1 MKLVVFLLRSSLG
14 TVCLAVLAGIV
25 AGVSNTGLLIVINSA
40 LSKSDTPQ
48 TTLIWAF
55 ALLCLAMLVSR
66 AASWIFLVQLAHR
79 VTFKLRLELSARI
92 LAAPLQHLEKLG
104 APRLLATLTDD
115 VAMIAS
121 ALIATPML
129 AVHIVVVITCL
140 AYLGWLSLT
149 ALLGVFG
156 FLIVAVLC
164 YQIPLRRALT
174 YLGAGR
180 EELDALLKH

>member
-25 AGVSNTGLLIVINSA
+25 AGVSNTGLLVIINSA

-79 VTFKLRLELSARI
+79 VTFKLRR
-92 LAAPLQHLEKLG
+92 
-104 APRLLATLTDD
+104 
-115 VAMIAS
+115 
-121 ALIATPML
+121 
-129 AVHIVVVITCL
+129 
-140 AYLGWLSLT
+140 
-149 ALLGVFG
+149 
-156 FLIVAVLC
+156 
-164 YQIPLRRALT
+164 
-174 YLGAGR
+174 
-180 EELDALLKH
+180 